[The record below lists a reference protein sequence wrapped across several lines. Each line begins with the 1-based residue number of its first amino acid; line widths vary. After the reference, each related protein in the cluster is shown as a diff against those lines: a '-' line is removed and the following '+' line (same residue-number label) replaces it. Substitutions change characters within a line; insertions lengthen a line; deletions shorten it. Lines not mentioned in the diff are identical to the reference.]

1 MLHSL
6 PASKLLSF
14 TIIEDM
20 IQSTGLTIE
29 SAVFTMKDDFLG
41 NKLFALVTPKDNEFS
56 TMSLM
61 CTLEKKLPKYKM
73 PSDVIPI
80 RAIPKK
86 ANGKIDRTKC
96 LELLAN

>member
-1 MLHSL
+1 ML
-6 PASKLLSF
+6 K
-14 TIIEDM
+14 
-20 IQSTGLTIE
+20 STGLTIE
-29 SAVFTMKDDFLG
+29 SAVFAVQDDFSG

-61 CTLEKKLPKYKM
+61 CIIEKKLPKYKM

-86 ANGKIDRTKC
+86 ANGKIDPTKC
-96 LELLAN
+96 LEVIDSKLGY